1 MLHVLTCDPFFFF
14 YLIHL
19 KSLSIHMKIFFIE
32 GGQEERHLIGGI
44 QYDPISSAVL
54 HMIVT
59 VGSYNGN

>member
-1 MLHVLTCDPFFFF
+1 
-14 YLIHL
+14 
-19 KSLSIHMKIFFIE
+19 MKIFFIE
-32 GGQEERHLIGGI
+32 GGQEERHLIGGV